1 MENWSATY
9 TKKYLKTRAEKALE
23 KAKNLEIKKNKE
35 MSKSTILIEISGGN
49 VQRIT
54 STEDINIITIDYDN
68 LECGDVFDGKV
79 LSPDAIYD
87 IDSLNQY
94 IKEETKKYIK

>member
-1 MENWSATY
+1 
-9 TKKYLKTRAEKALE
+9 
-23 KAKNLEIKKNKE
+23 

-54 STEDINIITIDYDN
+54 STEDINIIMIDYDN

-79 LSPDAIYD
+79 LNPDAIYD

-94 IKEETKKYIK
+94 IKEETKKYVK